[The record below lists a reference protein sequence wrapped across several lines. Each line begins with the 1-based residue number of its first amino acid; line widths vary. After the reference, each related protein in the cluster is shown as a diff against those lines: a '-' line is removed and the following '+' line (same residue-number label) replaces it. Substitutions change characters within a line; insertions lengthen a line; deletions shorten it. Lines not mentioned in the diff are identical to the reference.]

1 MTEICV
7 MNNKREVS
15 MNKYVNFKIAI
26 DGESVNMYIETGG
39 EPIHIVYW
47 TEDEWLE
54 DAETVVPAINNA
66 MYLFFTDPDELIQR
80 VLNPNMPDPRES
92 LITPDELAKFLDN
105 WGQTHEEICSCLGYD
120 EDSADDLLRDDYFW
134 YEEKQLW
141 CNKGASGFEGKDEL
155 ISNYLRNL

>member
-1 MTEICV
+1 M
-7 MNNKREVS
+7 

-92 LITPDELAKFLDN
+92 LITPDELAKFLDS

-120 EDSADDLLRDDYFW
+120 EDDSDDLIMGDDYFW

-155 ISNYLRNL
+155 ISNYLRYMAV

>member
-1 MTEICV
+1 M
-7 MNNKREVS
+7 S
-15 MNKYVNFKIAI
+15 KYVNFKIAI
-26 DGESVNMYIETGG
+26 DSESVNMYIETGG

-54 DAETVVPAINNA
+54 DAETVVPALNNA

-92 LITPDELAKFLDN
+92 LITPDELAKFLDK
-105 WGQTHEEICSCLGYD
+105 WGQTHGEICSCLGYD
-120 EDSADDLLRDDYFW
+120 EDDSDDLIMGDDYFW

-155 ISNYLRNL
+155 IADYLRGL